1 MRDVHVLIPSS
12 LTLCSCQVAGKPV
25 GVTSSRA
32 RPGDVKLSPALG
44 DDNDPDSNL
53 SKLFELIRS
62 YPDTKMAVNAALKAV
77 MKLPQRAKTE
87 SLDHRGDDPSSQAGD
102 RPGSRGESSL
112 EPFRRRAEDD
122 APLPDP
128 NKFLE
133 QYPKTRQLVE
143 TFRANPN
150 THNKTPLAILH
161 EYATRLNLEVLPLL
175 CQCWASEGALW
186 DPGKWLSCQKRVP
199 QLCLACN

>member
-1 MRDVHVLIPSS
+1 M
-12 LTLCSCQVAGKPV
+12 
-25 GVTSSRA
+25 
-32 RPGDVKLSPALG
+32 KLSPALG
-44 DDNDPDSNL
+44 DDNDPDSSL

-77 MKLPQRAKTE
+77 MKLPQRPQTDPE
-87 SLDHRGDDPSSQAGD
+87 NRMDDPSSQAGD
-102 RPGSRGESSL
+102 RPGSRGESSH
-112 EPFRRRAEDD
+112 ESFRRRAEDD
-122 APLPDP
+122 VPLPDP

-161 EYATRLNLEVLPLL
+161 EYATRLNLEVILL
-175 CQCWASEGALW
+175 
-186 DPGKWLSCQKRVP
+186 DYH
-199 QLCLACN
+199 CLASQGASGPWQLVTL